1 MLYLYQEVQ
10 AYIHEDYYEWINLF
24 IITSPKVDYMFGDF
38 ENIVYVSSKKFY
50 DVVMQKDLVKVWDYG
65 DI

>member
-10 AYIHEDYYEWINLF
+10 AYIHEDYYEWINFF
-24 IITSPKVDYMFGDF
+24 IITSPKGDYMFGDF